1 MFPGIGT
8 AINIVAIIS
17 GGAFGVLLGARFHE
31 KTRHLITDI
40 LGLITLVSGASA
52 VTALWSGEITAH
64 LPQGWPFMVVLGSLL
79 IGGLFGSVLK
89 IEERLAGMGD
99 SLKQKIER
107 STKSESTFVEGFVAA
122 SLVFAVGPLAILG
135 SISDGMSNGIDQ
147 LVLKSTL
154 DFFAAVAFA
163 ASLGWGVAASALPVG
178 VYQGLWT
185 VIGFFLG
192 SILTT
197 YQVDLMTA
205 VGGILL
211 LGIGLRLLRIRE
223 IAIGNIL
230 PALFIAPLLGL
241 AIHHLT

>member
-8 AINIVAIIS
+8 VINVVAIVS
-17 GGAFGVLLGARFHE
+17 GGALGVILGGKFSE

-52 VTALWSGEITAH
+52 VTALWSGKLTDA
-64 LPQGWPFMVVLGSLL
+64 LPQGWPFMVVLFSLL
-79 IGGLFGSVLK
+79 LGGIFGSALK
-89 IEERLAGMGD
+89 IEERLESTG
-99 SLKQKIER
+99 SFLRTRLER
-107 STKSESTFVEGFVAA
+107 NKSESTFVEGFVAS
-122 SLVFAVGPLAILG
+122 SLVFAIGPLAILG

-154 DFFAAVAFA
+154 DFFAAIAFA
-163 ASLGWGVAASALPVG
+163 ASLGWGVAASAIPVG

-185 VIGFFLG
+185 VVGLFLG
-192 SILTT
+192 TILSE
-197 YQVDLMTA
+197 YQIDVMTS

-211 LGIGLRLLRIRE
+211 IGIGLRLLRIRE

-230 PALFIAPLLGL
+230 PALFIAPLFAYLI
-241 AIHHLT
+241 AH